1 MYPHLKDARRVGE
14 FGFLFVV
21 VAILAACGVGSD
33 GESANANMPA
43 TTGILKSLTLNPSAS
58 SVVAC
63 GTLQFTATGNYSDFT
78 TANVTNLVTWQI
90 DPATTDVALAHS
102 SNGQVIGINAGS
114 GVVYAWAG
122 SIAGS
127 EVVNVSGGNVT
138 ALTISPTVATLAAK
152 GSQTFSAIATCTTG
166 SADVS
171 HMNIWSSTNQ
181 NAATISTLG
190 VATAIASG
198 SAVIAATTGTFAAS
212 AVLNVP

>member
-1 MYPHLKDARRVGE
+1 
-14 FGFLFVV
+14 

-33 GESANANMPA
+33 GESGNANMPA
-43 TTGILKSLTLNPSAS
+43 TTGILKSLTLKPSAS

-78 TANVTNLVTWQI
+78 TANVTNLVSWQI
-90 DPATTDVALAHS
+90 DPATTDVALAHA

-127 EVVNVSGGNVT
+127 AVVNVSGGNVT

-171 HMNIWSSTNQ
+171 RMNIWSSTNPS
-181 NAATISTLG
+181 AATISTLG